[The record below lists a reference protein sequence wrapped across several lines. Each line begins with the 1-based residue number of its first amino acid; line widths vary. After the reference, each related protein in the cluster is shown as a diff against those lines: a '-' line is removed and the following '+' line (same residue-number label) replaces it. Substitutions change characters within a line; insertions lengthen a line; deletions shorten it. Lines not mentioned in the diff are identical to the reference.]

1 MRLENSHLIVGLL
14 GPFFVSL
21 SETRRPTRRLMLRF
35 PADQIHDEDAALDWW
50 ENEFAP
56 FCESLRGHFD
66 SALLVR
72 MMVASIREI
81 RSASLEELITII
93 EAARETG
100 YSARQIRRWLKDGK
114 ISNLG
119 TDASPRVRR
128 KDVINHKKTSLP
140 RRSPIRI
147 MDTAQDIARSVANS

>member
-1 MRLENSHLIVGLL
+1 
-14 GPFFVSL
+14 
-21 SETRRPTRRLMLRF
+21 MLRF
-35 PADQIHDEDAALDWW
+35 PADQIHDEEAALDWW

-72 MMVASIREI
+72 MFAASIRDI
-81 RSASLEELITII
+81 RRVSLDELITVT

-100 YSARQIRRWLKDGK
+100 YSARQVRRWLKEGK
-114 ISNLG
+114 IPQRG
-119 TDASPRVRR
+119 TDTAPRVRR
-128 KDVINHKKTSLP
+128 GDVTSHKKTSLP

>member
-1 MRLENSHLIVGLL
+1 
-14 GPFFVSL
+14 
-21 SETRRPTRRLMLRF
+21 MLRF
-35 PADQIHDEDAALDWW
+35 PAAQIHDEDTALDWW

-72 MMVASIREI
+72 MFVTSIREI
-81 RSASLEELITII
+81 RTASLDQLLTIT

-100 YSARQIRRWLKDGK
+100 YSARQVRRWLRDGK
-114 ISNLG
+114 ILNLG
-119 TDASPRVRR
+119 TDTSPRVRR
-128 KDVINHKKTSLP
+128 KDVIHHKKTSLP
-140 RRSPIRI
+140 RRTPIRI

>member
-1 MRLENSHLIVGLL
+1 
-14 GPFFVSL
+14 
-21 SETRRPTRRLMLRF
+21 MLRF
-35 PADQIHDEDAALDWW
+35 PTDQIHDEDAALDWW
-50 ENEFAP
+50 ENEFAS

-66 SALLVR
+66 GALLVR
-72 MMVASIREI
+72 IVVASIRDI
-81 RSASLEELITII
+81 RDASLDKLLTVT

-100 YSARQIRRWLKDGK
+100 YSARQVRRWLKDGK
-114 ISNLG
+114 ILNLG

-128 KDVINHKKTSLP
+128 GDVINHKKTSLP